1 MDDIADGLKEMLAEI
16 NVARRGIQLDGPRR
30 ETYAHLCRAKELT
43 EQLLARLE
51 LSESR
56 SFRMAAE

>member
-1 MDDIADGLKEMLAEI
+1 MDSLADGLNEMLAEI
-16 NVARRGIQLDGPRR
+16 NIVRRGIQLDEPRR

-43 EQLLARLE
+43 EQLLAQIE
-51 LSESR
+51 MTESS